1 VAPEP
6 VYFAKLTTEALSGAL
21 RECLGEPGYRERAA
35 SLARRIADED
45 GAAAVLAR
53 IERLAALQLKTVPG
67 HRICAHGLVDGQQI
81 NQPARIGM
89 LAPP

>member
-6 VYFAKLTTEALSGAL
+6 VYFAKLTAEALSGAL
-21 RECLGEPGYRERAA
+21 LECLAEPGYRRRSA

-53 IERLAALQLKTVPG
+53 IERLAAS
-67 HRICAHGLVDGQQI
+67 R
-81 NQPARIGM
+81 
-89 LAPP
+89 